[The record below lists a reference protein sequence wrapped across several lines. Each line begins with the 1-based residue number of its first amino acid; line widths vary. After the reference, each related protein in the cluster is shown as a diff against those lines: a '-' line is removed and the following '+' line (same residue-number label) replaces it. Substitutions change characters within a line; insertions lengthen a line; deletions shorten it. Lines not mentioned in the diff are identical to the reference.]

1 MKKRRRASIGI
12 LLDGL
17 ASGKVLTLIRYREHD
32 HAIHCYEFQLVR
44 KEEPQFS
51 CVERFEDGLVQEE
64 YMDLQAIGILCNWL
78 LYLNFEPNLYTP
90 YSDNEDN

>member
-12 LLDGL
+12 LLNGL

-32 HAIHCYEFQLVR
+32 HAIHSYEFQLIR

-78 LYLNFEPNLYTP
+78 LYLNFQPNLYTP

>member
-1 MKKRRRASIGI
+1 M
-12 LLDGL
+12 LDGL

-78 LYLNFEPNLYTP
+78 LYLNFQPNLYTP

>member
-17 ASGKVLTLIRYREHD
+17 TGGKVLTLIRYREHD
-32 HAIHCYEFQLVR
+32 HAIHCFEFQLAR
-44 KEEPQFS
+44 NEDPQFR
-51 CVERFEDGLVQEE
+51 CVERFEDGLVQEDF
-64 YMDLQAIGILCNWL
+64 MDIQAIAILCNWL

-90 YSDNEDN
+90 YGGEEDN

>member
-78 LYLNFEPNLYTP
+78 LYLNFQPNLYTP